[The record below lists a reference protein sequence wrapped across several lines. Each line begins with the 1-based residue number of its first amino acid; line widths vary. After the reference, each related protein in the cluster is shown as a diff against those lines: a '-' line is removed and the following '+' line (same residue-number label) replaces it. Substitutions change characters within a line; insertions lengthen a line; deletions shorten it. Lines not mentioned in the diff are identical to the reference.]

1 MKDIVK
7 QAKCLLIAD
16 FPLQAAYITAQFAST
31 QQRYQ
36 SETPEWSTNAT
47 RQKLISEYWL
57 AYVPAHFSLIVGL
70 PFLIVFVAQTM
81 LQSEFY
87 VLSILI
93 ASLPSYAILYV
104 FLYRPSFSAVF
115 LPRLETVKEAYER
128 KQEERLQKYRQAQLS
143 NFALTLFFYVMVLT
157 NDLDSIKCD
166 DNSANL
172 LTKLFGVVLSSLKKN
187 LKLIMT
193 TSKRKNLS
201 ERKITEIRNRFNET
215 YSFLEELD
223 CVKGIKKL
231 KELEAKF
238 FN

>member
-1 MKDIVK
+1 M
-7 QAKCLLIAD
+7 
-16 FPLQAAYITAQFAST
+16 
-31 QQRYQ
+31 
-36 SETPEWSTNAT
+36 
-47 RQKLISEYWL
+47 
-57 AYVPAHFSLIVGL
+57 
-70 PFLIVFVAQTM
+70 
-81 LQSEFY
+81 
-87 VLSILI
+87 
-93 ASLPSYAILYV
+93 
-104 FLYRPSFSAVF
+104 
-115 LPRLETVKEAYER
+115 
-128 KQEERLQKYRQAQLS
+128 S

-172 LTKLFGVVLSSLKKN
+172 LTKLFGVDPGSLKKN
-187 LKLIMT
+187 LELIMT

-223 CVKGIKKL
+223 YVKGIKKL